1 MRSKYCPFG
10 IIYYICIQIAIIYMR
25 RFSLLILLLLLSA
38 TTFADNRQ
46 LLDELDEAISQ
57 RTTYAKFKGN
67 KINLLKRKE
76 MTETD
81 SSAILKVMDELYT
94 EYYVFRFDS
103 AMTYA
108 NQGMSLAIKRN
119 DKHYMTLFSIHL
131 AEILTLGGMYSE
143 AVNRLDGIDRSVVE
157 ADMMFKLY
165 YSYFSVYSYWSD
177 YCHDQVFSPLYR
189 EKANDYLR
197 QAMQYASESDPL
209 YKFYQGERMVYV
221 EPDSKKA
228 REFYQSVMGASPEG
242 SRIYA
247 MASYALAGN
256 FMVGGDEERYEEFLI
271 KAALSD
277 LKSCTMEN
285 LALQTLAVFL
295 FQKGEEY
302 IERAERYINVSME
315 DAKFYNNRLRILEIS
330 RNLPQIMTSYQDV
343 TERQNRHLRY
353 AIGFISLLVIGLLL
367 TSYYIYRQNRKL
379 NIRRHELAESN
390 NQLTDLNAQLAES
403 NQQQADLNNQLQEL
417 NQRLI
422 YTNKHRE
429 GLASIYIDLCAK
441 YIDKLGKYQT
451 LVKRKIKAHQE
462 QELLQTISSTRISEE
477 DAATFLTRFDK
488 AFLELYPTFV
498 EEFNALLTE
507 DGRITQKSP
516 HTLTTELRTFALI
529 RLGVKSTADI
539 AGLLFLSNQTI
550 YNCRSVTKNK
560 AINKETFDVDVMHL
574 CTVIR

>member
-1 MRSKYCPFG
+1 M
-10 IIYYICIQIAIIYMR
+10 CIR
-25 RFSLLILLLLLSA
+25 
-38 TTFADNRQ
+38 
-46 LLDELDEAISQ
+46 
-57 RTTYAKFKGN
+57 
-67 KINLLKRKE
+67 
-76 MTETD
+76 
-81 SSAILKVMDELYT
+81 
-94 EYYVFRFDS
+94 
-103 AMTYA
+103 
-108 NQGMSLAIKRN
+108 
-119 DKHYMTLFSIHL
+119 
-131 AEILTLGGMYSE
+131 
-143 AVNRLDGIDRSVVE
+143 DR
-157 ADMMFKLY
+157 
-165 YSYFSVYSYWSD
+165 
-177 YCHDQVFSPLYR
+177 
-189 EKANDYLR
+189 
-197 QAMQYASESDPL
+197 
-209 YKFYQGERMVYV
+209 
-221 EPDSKKA
+221 
-228 REFYQSVMGASPEG
+228 
-242 SRIYA
+242 
-247 MASYALAGN
+247 
-256 FMVGGDEERYEEFLI
+256 
-271 KAALSD
+271 
-277 LKSCTMEN
+277 
-285 LALQTLAVFL
+285 
-295 FQKGEEY
+295 
-302 IERAERYINVSME
+302 
-315 DAKFYNNRLRILEIS
+315 
-330 RNLPQIMTSYQDV
+330 
-343 TERQNRHLRY
+343 
-353 AIGFISLLVIGLLL
+353 
-367 TSYYIYRQNRKL
+367 YYIYRQNRKL

-507 DGRITQKSP
+507 DGRIQQKSP

-560 AINKETFDVDVMHL
+560 AVNKGTFDDDVMRL